1 MTHTASAVCVPSAFT
16 RMRSTLVAYAA
27 RLIDPDTAE
36 DLVQEAFVRAMETRR
51 PDLDTLPLAYF
62 KTIVHNLAMDL
73 FWKRSRDRDVSN
85 SLTHRDATRDHDPL
99 RAERAALD
107 ADIQDRLSD
116 LSQRQWESVMMTVVK
131 GMTERQAA
139 SAADVSRSAV
149 TGSRDRAL
157 QQLRDAAP
165 AATPRPSS
173 RKNQT
178 ADNQAITQQARTFG
192 RLAG

>member
-1 MTHTASAVCVPSAFT
+1 MTHQASALCVPSAFA

-36 DLVQEAFVRAMETRR
+36 DLVQEAFVRAMETGR

-62 KTIVHNLAMDL
+62 KAIVHNLAMDY
-73 FWKRSRDRDVSN
+73 FWKRTRDRDVS
-85 SLTHRDATRDHDPL
+85 SQLTQRRGDVETHRH
-99 RAERAALD
+99 AELAALD
-107 ADIQDRLSD
+107 ADIQSRLSE

-131 GMTERQAA
+131 GLTERQAA

-157 QQLRDAAP
+157 QQLREAAP
-165 AATPRPSS
+165 AQKPRGKKVSAGMPAQVASS
-173 RKNQT
+173 GP
-178 ADNQAITQQARTFG
+178 TFG

>member
-1 MTHTASAVCVPSAFT
+1 
-16 RMRSTLVAYAA
+16 MRSTLVAYAA

-36 DLVQEAFVRAMETRR
+36 DLVQEAFVRAMETGR
-51 PDLDTLPLAYF
+51 PDLDTLPLSYF

-73 FWKRSRDRDVSN
+73 YWKRSRDRDVSTR
-85 SLTHRDATRDHDPL
+85 LTQRSRDHAHDPL
-99 RAERAALD
+99 QAERAALD
-107 ADIQDRLSD
+107 ADIQDRLTD

-131 GMTERQAA
+131 GLTERQAA

-165 AATPRPSS
+165 AEPRLA
-173 RKNQT
+173 RKSLLT
-178 ADNQAITQQARTFG
+178 SPEAVIPQAHSYG